1 MNSFSIS
8 RWLSVLVVLCFL
20 DRVSQAQPSL
30 QVVTKVVEK
39 ELPYTAGHQVRVTA
53 EKADVSIHGWNR
65 PVVSIRLRLT
75 AKHSDRAVAER
86 EVGYQQYTIQS
97 SGNDIDFSNRSA
109 VPRGAGKVQSQLKAI
124 YEINVPAG
132 ASLTIKNTFGDV
144 RLADLTGDTNLSFE
158 FGKLA
163 LDDVG
168 GKLTIRSSYG
178 DIDGRGV
185 DAAMMLNA
193 EKADVMLRDLAGR
206 AIIKSRYGK
215 LTVVPTPS
223 LSGLTVEASRTDIL
237 VATRRITDFQYD
249 IITTFSDIRVPDA
262 VQNELGKLGSK
273 QTFTYQP
280 PGRKP
285 TIQIQNS
292 YSNVTL
298 QADKSL
304 VDR

>member
-1 MNSFSIS
+1 MNVFSINY
-8 RWLSVLVVLCFL
+8 WLSVLFVLSL
-20 DRVSQAQPSL
+20 PGRVCQAQPSL

-39 ELPYTAGHQVRVTA
+39 ELPYTTGQQIRLTA
-53 EKADVSIHGWNR
+53 ERADVNIHGWNR
-65 PVVSIRLRLT
+65 SVISIRLRLI
-75 AKHSDRAVAER
+75 AKHPDRAVAER
-86 EVGYQQYTIQS
+86 EVGYQQYTIQPT
-97 SGNDIDFSNRSA
+97 GNDIDLSNRFV

-124 YEINVPAG
+124 YDINVPAG

-144 RLADLTGDTNLSFE
+144 RLADLTGDTNLTFE

-185 DAAMMLNA
+185 DAALTLNA

-206 AIIKSRYGK
+206 ATIRSRYGK
-215 LTVVPTPS
+215 LTVVPAPS
-223 LSGLTVEASRTDIL
+223 LSGLTVEASRTEIL
-237 VATRRITDFQYD
+237 VAARRISDFQYD

-292 YSNVTL
+292 YSNVTI
-298 QADKSL
+298 QTDKSL